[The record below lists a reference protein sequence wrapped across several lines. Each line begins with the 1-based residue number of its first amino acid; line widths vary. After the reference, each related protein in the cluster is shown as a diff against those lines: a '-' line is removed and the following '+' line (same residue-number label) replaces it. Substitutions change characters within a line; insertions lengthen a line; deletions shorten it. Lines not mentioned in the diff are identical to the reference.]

1 MTSCP
6 QCGSTLPEPPPEQCP
21 SCGAPLAASPP
32 PPLPADPPFAW
43 DNRDRVGFAQA
54 FVDTSRQVLTGPT
67 AFFRKMPTTGGLVG
81 PLLYAVA
88 AGWIGIAAAAFYQ
101 GIWVSIVGPTVLP
114 FGFDRPELADMVGW
128 MSSWVGLVA
137 QVIFGGISV
146 TIGVF
151 VAAGIL
157 HVMLMILGAAPKGFE
172 ATFRTVCFSQATGLL
187 LLIPLF
193 LIPFCG
199 LVGVI
204 WTLVLYV
211 IGLAE
216 VHRIGY
222 GTALAAV
229 LLPLLAVCCCC
240 AAFAFMMAG
249 AIAGLVHQA
258 V

>member
-1 MTSCP
+1 
-6 QCGSTLPEPPPEQCP
+6 
-21 SCGAPLAASPP
+21 
-32 PPLPADPPFAW
+32 
-43 DNRDRVGFAQA
+43 VGFAQA